1 MSHPIENI
9 LKTTM
14 EELKQMVDVNTIIG
28 SPVTLGADTVIVPVS
43 RVSMGFVSGGGEY
56 GEARP
61 IIHNTEEGSNC
72 DARHPFA
79 GASVAG
85 MNLTPM
91 AFLCVNGSCVK
102 VLPANYCCT
111 WDRVIQLVPQA
122 VQEIERV
129 IKESA
134 AKKKESESEGYE
146 SEYAQ
151 Q

>member
-28 SPVTLGADTVIVPVS
+28 SPITLGADTVIVPVS

-61 IIHNTEEGSNC
+61 VIRNTEDGSDC

-91 AFLCVNGSCVK
+91 AFLTVTGDCVK
-102 VLPANYCCT
+102 VLPAHYCCT
-111 WDRVIQLVPQA
+111 LDRIIELVPQT
-122 VQEIERV
+122 VQEVERL
-129 IKESA
+129 IKEGRSA
-134 AKKKESESEGYE
+134 RRKDGMYAGESENAE
-146 SEYAQ
+146 Q
-151 Q
+151 